1 MVEINCRGL
10 ACPSPVINTKKA
22 LDNIESGTVTTIVD
36 NVISRDNVVMFAKNS
51 GYSVNVEQQGPEYHL
66 TITKGETNQPA
77 SSATPVMPQ
86 TEQNKQVYFISSNS
100 MGRGS
105 DELGIILM
113 RSFIFTLTEI
123 KPTPAA
129 IIFVNAG
136 VKLTTDESTVLE
148 HLHTLQNSGA
158 VIISCGTC
166 LDYFGLKDKLVVG
179 RISNMYDIVELM
191 SRAVKVITVA

>member
-22 LDNIESGTVTTIVD
+22 LDNIASGTVTTIVD
-36 NVISRDNVVMFAKNS
+36 NLISRDNVAMFAKNS
-51 GYSVNVEQQGPEYHL
+51 GYSVNVEQQGTEYHL
-66 TITKGETNQPA
+66 TITKGEADQTTSSEAPMPPA
-77 SSATPVMPQ
+77 G
-86 TEQNKQVYFISSNS
+86 QNKQVYFISSNS

-129 IIFVNAG
+129 LIFVNAG

-148 HLHTLQNSGA
+148 HLHALQNSGT

-179 RISNMYDIVELM
+179 RISNMYDIVEYL
-191 SRAVKVITVA
+191 SGAGKVINVS

>member
-22 LDNIESGTVTTIVD
+22 LDKIDSGTVTTIVD
-36 NVISRDNVVMFAKNS
+36 NVISRDNVTMFAKNS
-51 GYSVNVEQQGPEYHL
+51 GYTVAVEQQGTEYHI
-66 TITKGETNQPA
+66 TITKGEPSQVAPA
-77 SSATPVMPQ
+77 TAPVILSS
-86 TEQNKQVYFISSNS
+86 EQNKQVYFISSDN

-105 DELGIILM
+105 DELGKILM
-113 RSFIFTLTEI
+113 RGFIFTLTET
-123 KPTPAA
+123 KPIPYAL
-129 IIFVNAG
+129 IFVNAG

-148 HLHTLQNSGA
+148 HLHTLQNNGS

-179 RISNMYDIVELM
+179 RISNMYDIVEYL
-191 SRAVKVITVA
+191 SSASKVITI